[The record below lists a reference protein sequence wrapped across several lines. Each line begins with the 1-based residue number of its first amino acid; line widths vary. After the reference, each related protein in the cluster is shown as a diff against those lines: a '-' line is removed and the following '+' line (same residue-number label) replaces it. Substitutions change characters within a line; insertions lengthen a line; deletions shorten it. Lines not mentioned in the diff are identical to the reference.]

1 MKIHA
6 GDTIQVISG
15 RDKNVSGKVISVNHK
30 TDTLLVE
37 GVNMVF
43 RHVKPSQRNPQ
54 GGRLHKEMP
63 IRACKVMAICPKTN
77 KPTRIG
83 YRYLDNGAKER
94 FARVSGASMGEIS
107 PAKAS
112 YAKS

>member
-83 YRYLDNGAKER
+83 YRYLDNGAKAR

>member
-94 FARVSGASMGEIS
+94 FARVCGASMGEIS

>member
-1 MKIHA
+1 MKIHT

-15 RDKNVSGKVISVNHK
+15 RDKTVTGKVISVNHK

-37 GVNMVF
+37 GVNMVY

-63 IRACKVMAICPKTN
+63 IRSSKVMAICPKTS

-83 YRYLDNGAKER
+83 YRYLDNGSKER

-112 YAKS
+112 YAKK

>member
-1 MKIHA
+1 MKIHT

-15 RDKNVSGKVISVNHK
+15 RDKAVTGKVISVNHK

-37 GVNMVF
+37 GVNMVY

-63 IRACKVMAICPKTN
+63 IRASKVMAICPKTS

-83 YRYLDNGAKER
+83 YRYLDNGSKER